1 MTTTATPTHNN
12 AKLRILITGSRDY
25 GSTHAERVRMRHML
39 DLALTPT
46 TTRNWYWLAENVT
59 VVHGGA
65 RGADQLAHAL
75 ATELGMNTEVHPAA
89 WDEHGKAAGF
99 IRNQHM
105 VDLVADLCLAFPLGI
120 EHGRSRGT
128 QHAMAAAKKAGIPVQ
143 QCSS

>member
-105 VDLVADLCLAFPLGI
+105 VDLGADLCLAFPLGI